1 MAVVI
6 SRLPVNGGEGVDE
19 RLSLGWLGLA
29 FVADPNHAF
38 LLLSPTVGALWP
50 EGECS

>member
-29 FVADPNHAF
+29 FFTDPNHVF
-38 LLLSPTVGALWP
+38 LLLSPAL
-50 EGECS
+50 